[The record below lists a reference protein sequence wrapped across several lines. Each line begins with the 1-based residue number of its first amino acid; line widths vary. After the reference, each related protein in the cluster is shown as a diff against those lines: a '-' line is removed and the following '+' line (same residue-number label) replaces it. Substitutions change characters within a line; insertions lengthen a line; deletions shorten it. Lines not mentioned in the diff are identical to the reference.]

1 MQTEKILARL
11 TAKGIGVPTGE
22 QTGGGGGGSVIDQA
36 AVAGA
41 LAGLSPAA
49 YWFARARFLDD
60 PEHARLLWDWV
71 TATVTTHASAG
82 NWGEIPHPQA
92 RRIALVAMTPSVW
105 GIRCPICDGRG
116 QHNRRRGVLTT
127 CGACHGSGRGVVS
140 EREQARIVGVPATS
154 WRRIWRPRVAAV
166 ARLVADLETEVDE
179 HVRRQF
185 R

>member
-22 QTGGGGGGSVIDQA
+22 QAGAGGVRSVIDQA
-36 AVAGA
+36 AVAAA
-41 LAGLSPAA
+41 LAGLSDPA

-71 TATVTTHASAG
+71 TDTVTAHALAG
-82 NWGEIPHPQA
+82 NWGELPGAQA

-105 GIRCPICDGRG
+105 GVRCTSCDGRG

-154 WRRIWRPRVAAV
+154 WRRLWRHRVAGV